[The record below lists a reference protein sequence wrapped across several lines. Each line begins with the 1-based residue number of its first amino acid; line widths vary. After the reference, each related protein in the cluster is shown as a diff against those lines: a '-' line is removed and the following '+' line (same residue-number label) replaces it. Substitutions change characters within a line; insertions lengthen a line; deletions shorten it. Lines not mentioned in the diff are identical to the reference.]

1 MLRRAQKRCVP
12 LPPVYCRRGK
22 PEPALRVQVPTPGT
36 GISAMPNCR
45 NALLTASLVVLTIG
59 AAQGAENVPDFDV
72 GPTCRGATRPEA
84 ALRDQSGEALREAC
98 VNQENQARDDLR
110 GKWAGFPAD
119 HRASCI
125 KTTTVGGIPSYV
137 QLQTCLETRRDA
149 GRIEDR
155 RNNGATTTTGQ
166 DAISR

>member
-1 MLRRAQKRCVP
+1 
-12 LPPVYCRRGK
+12 
-22 PEPALRVQVPTPGT
+22 
-36 GISAMPNCR
+36 MPNCR

>member
-1 MLRRAQKRCVP
+1 MRRAQKQCF
-12 LPPVYCRRGK
+12 LLASAYNRRRK